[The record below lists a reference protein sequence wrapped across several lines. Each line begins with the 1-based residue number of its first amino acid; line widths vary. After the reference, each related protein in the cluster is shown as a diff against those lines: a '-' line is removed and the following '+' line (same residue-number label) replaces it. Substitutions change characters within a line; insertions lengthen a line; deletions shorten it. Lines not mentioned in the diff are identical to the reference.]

1 MLLSLRAAVSA
12 AQRYMLPAD
21 FHLTLTAHFEGRTL
35 LGGEPFAVVELSAR
49 AAARIRAWTAGDPVG
64 ADGALARA
72 LVRANLAQPVAPA
85 GPLPDVSVVIPV
97 RDRSIARL
105 LAALDADDVIVVD
118 DASTTDAVRE
128 EAAGVRYVR
137 RATQGGA
144 AAARNDGLA
153 LARHELVACID
164 SDCLPLPGWLDPLVA
179 HFADPE
185 LSAVAPRI
193 VALESKVVRPEAE
206 QVDARGAARDR
217 GVTTWLGGA
226 LREYERVRSPLDRGP
241 DPARVIPYGR
251 VPFVPGAALIVRREL
266 RFDATL
272 RGGED
277 VALVWRVPYVRY
289 EPASQVAHAHRTDL
303 GAWLSRRAYYGRTAA
318 GIAKRH
324 PGKARPL
331 NVSPWTTAAWAALA
345 VRRPAAAA
353 AILAAATALTAR
365 ELQGRVEQP
374 FRTAAQLAGLGSL
387 RSGRVVA
394 DALTRAWWPLSVVAL
409 AHPRARLPLAAAVA
423 TRTPLEL
430 ADDLAYGFG
439 LWQGCLEQRTLD
451 PLLPA
456 RPWTLA
462 RVSLS

>member
-1 MLLSLRAAVSA
+1 
-12 AQRYMLPAD
+12 MLPAD
-21 FHLTLTAHFEGRTL
+21 FHLTLTASFEGGRL
-35 LGGEPFAVVELSAR
+35 LGGEPFALVDLSER
-49 AAARIRAWTAGDPVG
+49 AADRIRAWAGGAPVG
-64 ADGALARA
+64 EDGALARA
-72 LVRANLAQPVAPA
+72 LVHANLAQPVPPA
-85 GPLPDVSVVIPV
+85 RDSPPVTVVIPV

-118 DASTTDAVRE
+118 DGSSTGVVRE
-128 EAAGVRYVR
+128 EAVGVRYVR
-137 RATQGGA
+137 R
-144 AAARNDGLA
+144 D
-153 LARHELVACID
+153 
-164 SDCLPLPGWLDPLVA
+164 DCVPLPGWLDPLLP
-179 HFADPE
+179 HLADPE

-193 VALESKVVRPEAE
+193 VALDERKVVRAE
-206 QVDARGAARDR
+206 PDQVDVRAASGPAAPRDR
-217 GVTTWLGGA
+217 LRAA
-226 LREYERVRSPLDRGP
+226 LARYEREHSPLDRGP
-241 DPARVIPYGR
+241 DAARVIPYGR
-251 VPFVPGAALIVRREL
+251 VPFVPGAALVMRRDL
-266 RFDATL
+266 RFDPTL

-277 VALVWRVPYVRY
+277 VELVWRVPYVRY
-289 EPASQVAHAHRTDL
+289 EPAGRVAHDHRTDPQ
-303 GAWLSRRAYYGRTAA
+303 AWFRRRVYYGRTAA

-365 ELQGRVEQP
+365 ELHGRVEQP